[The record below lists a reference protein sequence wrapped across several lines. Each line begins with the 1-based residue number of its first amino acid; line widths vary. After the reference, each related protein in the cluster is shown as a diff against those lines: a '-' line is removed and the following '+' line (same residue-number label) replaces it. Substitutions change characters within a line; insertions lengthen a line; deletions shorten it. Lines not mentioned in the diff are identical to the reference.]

1 MRAVLNKIEKNLQI
15 LLTRKNYRGR
25 CTVAFSGKCSNFDA
39 VNCKRF
45 QITELERKSIR
56 SNCDVFFPFTQLF
69 IRVSECSI
77 SHCITQ
83 QYAMN
88 IIWIPNRFPR
98 HRDRRGSEFA
108 DALDV
113 FWRPSRSCEG
123 ITKVLGYR
131 TNWLHSFPLFFL
143 NLQVLPQQII
153 TLIQKVTQ
161 YI

>member
-1 MRAVLNKIEKNLQI
+1 
-15 LLTRKNYRGR
+15 
-25 CTVAFSGKCSNFDA
+25 
-39 VNCKRF
+39 
-45 QITELERKSIR
+45 
-56 SNCDVFFPFTQLF
+56 
-69 IRVSECSI
+69 
-77 SHCITQ
+77 
-83 QYAMN
+83 MN

-113 FWRPSRSCEG
+113 FWRLSWSCEG

-131 TNWLHSFPLFFL
+131 TNWLHSFSLFFL

-153 TLIQKVTQ
+153 TLIQKVTH